1 MSREYPT
8 TPIVGVAVVVLD
20 GESVLLVRRSRPPA
34 EGQWSVPGGVLE
46 VGETIAEAARRELQE
61 ETGLDCAIGPIV
73 EVVERII
80 PDEAGRLRFHYVII
94 DILGTNPTGTLAAAS
109 DAAEARFVPLSE
121 LAQMD
126 LTAGLIPVI
135 ERARRLMTAPEKR

>member
-121 LAQMD
+121 LAQME

-135 ERARRLMTAPEKR
+135 ERARRLRAVPEGR